1 MAPMLLATAG
11 SRSTS
16 TGMVKPG
23 PNRDGRLAPRLAA
36 LTAAPGSGTPNPFS
50 VPGIGRSRSSAM
62 AASSRGIDTCAVT
75 VPPGWASDRW
85 SPASRYPANRSAAL
99 PRRRQVLACLERG
112 GVPRGPRVYSGARG
126 DGDAHAVPVDDG
138 IGQFR
143 FPVGAH
149 AVDEGEGMVGDAVA
163 GRADDGAHGPPG
175 PGACSSWGC
184 CVRRCHGFAA
194 LFAGLFAS

>member
-1 MAPMLLATAG
+1 
-11 SRSTS
+11 
-16 TGMVKPG
+16 MVKPG

-36 LTAAPGSGTPNPFS
+36 LTAAAGAGSPNPFS
-50 VPGIGRSRSSAM
+50 VPGIGRSRSSAT

-75 VPPGWASDRW
+75 VPPGWASDRL

-99 PRRRQVLACLERG
+99 RRRRQVLACLERG
-112 GVPRGPRVYSGARG
+112 GEPRRPRVYSGARG
-126 DGDAHAVPVDDG
+126 NGDAHAVPVDDG

-163 GRADDGAHGPPG
+163 GEAGDGINGGHG
-175 PGACSSWGC
+175 
-184 CVRRCHGFAA
+184 
-194 LFAGLFAS
+194 